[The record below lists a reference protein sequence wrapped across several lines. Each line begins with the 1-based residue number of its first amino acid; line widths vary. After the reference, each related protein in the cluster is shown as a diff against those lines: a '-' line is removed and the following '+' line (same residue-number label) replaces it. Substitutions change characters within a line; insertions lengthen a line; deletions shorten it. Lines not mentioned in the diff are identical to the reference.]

1 MHASALDLGRE
12 FFKIYANTT
21 GKNTQQTIIDIGAQD
36 VNGSLRS
43 EAPADYQY
51 IGVDFI
57 EGKGVDV
64 IMTDPY
70 QLPFPD
76 NSADIVVCSSVFEH
90 SEFFWELYIE
100 ILRILKPHG
109 VLYLCVPSNGNFHRY
124 PVDCYRFYPDAG
136 IGLAK
141 WGQKKGFNTILLES
155 FIANQD
161 RSQWNDFVA
170 VFLKD
175 KSFADNYPVR
185 IQSSFNDYKN
195 GLVCENP
202 GVFTNPAKK
211 QEDQHGRP
219 FKRLIQAIKREL
231 KKRVT

>member
-1 MHASALDLGRE
+1 MHASALSLGRQ
-12 FFKIYANTT
+12 FFRSYSNASGTEHDR
-21 GKNTQQTIIDIGAQD
+21 TIIDIGALD

-43 EAPADYQY
+43 VAPAGYKY
-51 IGVDFI
+51 IGVDFV

-64 IMTDPY
+64 IITDPY
-70 QLPFPD
+70 ELPFPD

-90 SEFFWELYIE
+90 SEFFWELYVE
-100 ILRILKPHG
+100 ILRILKPRG

-141 WGQKKGFNTILLES
+141 WGQKKGFNSILLES
-155 FIANQD
+155 FIQNQD

-175 KSFADNYPVR
+175 ESFVRDYPQR
-185 IQSSFNDYKN
+185 IQSVFSNFTN
-195 GLVCENP
+195 GLVYENP

-211 QEDQHGRP
+211 QEDQYGRP
-219 FKRLIQAIKREL
+219 FKRLLQTL
-231 KKRVT
+231 KRVLRKA